1 MSPLGMTG
9 LDSVIL
15 VLFAAIRD
23 RIGSRYPLD
32 ATIIAETSVIGRAV
46 AKMKFNFV
54 PAYALAA

>member
-1 MSPLGMTG
+1 MQGF
-9 LDSVIL
+9 DSVIL

-46 AKMKFNFV
+46 AKMKFNFT